1 MSQLSTTAFDNEEVA
16 ELARDVDDQLRALAE
31 RRKVTMTAQY
41 QLPLY
46 LSLDGEPF
54 AISAV
59 RIRQRDNPESVVAHG
74 QRVSFVWSESR
85 RAARIDAIEGMSSGA
100 TFYIFDFEVTV

>member
-59 RIRQRDNPESVVAHG
+59 RIRQRDNPAWTARQLRVEREPPRGAH
-74 QRVSFVWSESR
+74 R
-85 RAARIDAIEGMSSGA
+85 RD
-100 TFYIFDFEVTV
+100 